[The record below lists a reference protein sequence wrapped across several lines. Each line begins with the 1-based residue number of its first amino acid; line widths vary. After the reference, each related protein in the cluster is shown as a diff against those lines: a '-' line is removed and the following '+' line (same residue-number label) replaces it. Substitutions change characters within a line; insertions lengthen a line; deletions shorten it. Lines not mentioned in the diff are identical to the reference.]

1 MSMGLS
7 EVGNVMSA
15 VRASYQ
21 SRVDNQNAVTTEA
34 IDQNKQRMNKQPQI
48 MSSVLD
54 LSNQGLRSRGGRID
68 MQV

>member
-7 EVGNVMSA
+7 EVGNVMSP

-21 SRVDNQNAVTTEA
+21 SRVDNQNAVTNEA

-48 MSSVLD
+48 MSSVID

-68 MQV
+68 IQV